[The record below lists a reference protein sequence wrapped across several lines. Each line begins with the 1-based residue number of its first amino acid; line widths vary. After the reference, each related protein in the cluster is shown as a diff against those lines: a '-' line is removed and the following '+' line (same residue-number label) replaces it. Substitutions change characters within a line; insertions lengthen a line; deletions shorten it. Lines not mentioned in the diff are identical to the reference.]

1 MILFRRVGSAFRGIE
16 GREWALLALE
26 TLGVVA
32 GILIAFELNEWAS
45 RRNEAARHAQL
56 MERLFEESEM
66 YVTGLRFIRDISIG
80 YVNVEMKFADEL
92 ARGGCP
98 APTQWDDV
106 NSAQML
112 PALGAPT
119 SVYQELTGAGGLASV
134 ELQTVRDALAQFHGN
149 LDWTQ
154 RQVNYFRDSRIKVVE
169 PSDPRVRV
177 HFDLKADDPE
187 VWTYDRAALCKDQG
201 FRSRYAA
208 ATRHHY
214 VYTGYVKELTD
225 DAIVMC
231 ASLGA
236 SIGRT
241 CEPRTGGP
249 FNAQGGPL
257 RLDDAALAKRTAEK
271 VKQEQART

>member
-16 GREWALLALE
+16 GREWALLTLE

-32 GILIAFELNEWAS
+32 GILIAFELNEWAAQ
-45 RRNEAARHAQL
+45 RNEAARHARL

-66 YVTGLRFIRDISIG
+66 DVTGLRFIRDILSG
-80 YVNVEMKFADEL
+80 YVDSEVKFATEL
-92 ARGGCP
+92 SRGGCP
-98 APTQWDDV
+98 PPGEWEDV
-106 NSAQML
+106 NSGQML

-119 SVYQELTGAGGLASV
+119 SVYEELTGAGGLASV
-134 ELQTVRDALAQFHGN
+134 ELQSVRDALAQFHGN

-154 RQVNYFRDSRIKVVE
+154 RQSNYFRDSRIEVLQ
-169 PSDPRVRV
+169 PSDPRARVR
-177 HFDLKADDPE
+177 FDLTADDPE
-187 VWTYDRAALCKDQG
+187 VWTYDRAALCKDPG

-208 ATRHHY
+208 ATRGHY
-214 VYTGYVKELTD
+214 VYTDYVRDLTD

-249 FNAQGGPL
+249 FHAKGGPL
-257 RLDDAALAKRTAEK
+257 RDHDAALAKRAAEK
-271 VKQEQART
+271 VRKEQAGA